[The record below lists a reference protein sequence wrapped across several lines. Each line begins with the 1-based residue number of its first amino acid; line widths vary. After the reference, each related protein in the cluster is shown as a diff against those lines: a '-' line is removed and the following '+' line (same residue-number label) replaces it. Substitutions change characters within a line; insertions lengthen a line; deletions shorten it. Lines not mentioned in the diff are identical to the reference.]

1 MKSIYNQIQSTISIA
16 AVASMATIVNLPSA
30 NAASYRL
37 DWTGNQGYSAQG
49 SFSYDNA
56 LQGSI
61 VTNEQLNRFSI
72 SFFDPQ
78 GTLLQSFNYNSRNVS
93 NIANFNFDTV
103 TATVLQTGNFDTPNG
118 FDLGSNFN
126 TDVVG
131 FFFYTYQ
138 NPDVGLPT
146 ATIFLKDD
154 LSPEVCNTF
163 PNCRLDNGG
172 QLTATLIPEPGTVL
186 GLLMV
191 GSLGRLLKKKPAS
204 I

>member
-1 MKSIYNQIQSTISIA
+1 MKSIYHQIQNTVTIA

-30 NAASYRL
+30 NAANYRL

-61 VTNEQLNRFSI
+61 VTKDQLDRFSI

-78 GTLLQSFNYNSRNVS
+78 GNLLQSFKYNSGNVS
-93 NIANFNFDTV
+93 SISNFNFDTV
-103 TATVLQTGNFDTPNG
+103 TEIVLQTGNFDTANG

-146 ATIFLKDD
+146 TTIFLKDD
-154 LSPEVCNTF
+154 LSPEVCDTF

-172 QLTATLIPEPGTVL
+172 QLTATLIPEPGILV

-191 GSLGRLLKKKPAS
+191 GSLSRLLKKKPAS